1 MVDHPVK
8 ISAMGEIYVIIMYSL
23 CHFRTVDALL
33 NKITEADMRGAMKLN
48 EISFHLIHF
57 ISFCCR
63 AEICLG

>member
-8 ISAMGEIYVIIMYSL
+8 ISAMGEIYVIIKVV
-23 CHFRTVDALL
+23 HFRTVDALL
-33 NKITEADMRGAMKLN
+33 NKITEADMRDAMKLN